1 MLRRLMPTAS
11 AISAIVVS
19 ANPRFSNKS
28 QAAEIIAS
36 VVTFGF
42 LPADVCSMGILSS
55 LTALVI
61 IVTIDALVQ
70 KYAKVYLIGNSATKT
85 R

>member
-1 MLRRLMPTAS
+1 MM
-11 AISAIVVS
+11 
-19 ANPRFSNKS
+19 
-28 QAAEIIAS
+28 AS

-42 LPADVCSMGILSS
+42 RPADCGSMGILSD
-55 LTALVI
+55 LTELLF

-70 KYAKVYLIGNSATKT
+70 KYAKVYFIGNSATKT